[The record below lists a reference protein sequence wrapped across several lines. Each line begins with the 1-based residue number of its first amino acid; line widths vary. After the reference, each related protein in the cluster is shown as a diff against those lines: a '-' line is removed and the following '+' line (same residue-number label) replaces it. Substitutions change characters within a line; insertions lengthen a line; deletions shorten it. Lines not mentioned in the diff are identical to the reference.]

1 MGFAQRIRVDVTTA
15 SDGTATG
22 YSASLNGLIDK
33 IEYVKAV
40 SGGFSDGVDFTIT
53 DENTGQGLWTQND
66 INAQKHNVLEVLD
79 SIDKDLIVTCGKE
92 VYYRM
97 CITAL
102 KDATT
107 NPSERL
113 YGYLIIGELIGVTS
127 YMLNPELIM

>member
-1 MGFAQRIRVDVTTA
+1 MSIA
-15 SDGTATG
+15 SDVAGI
-22 YSASLNGLIDK
+22 N
-33 IEYVKAV
+33 
-40 SGGFSDGVDFTIT
+40 
-53 DENTGQGLWTQND
+53 
-66 INAQKHNVLEVLD
+66 NAQKHNVLEVLD

-113 YGYLIIGELIGVTS
+113 YGYLMIGALIGVTS
-127 YMLNPELIM
+127 YMLNQELIM